1 MKNLQGPRLLAPLQ
15 GFADRLIF
23 YIAKTHGSQR
33 GSYDGVYEPV
43 TAGRLAPARVTKGRP
58 LQGTVK
64 RLQQRANLQTPIR
77 GRGVRLAC
85 S

>member
-33 GSYDGVYEPV
+33 GSYDGVYEPPS
-43 TAGRLAPARVTKGRP
+43 GPRDLPPFPSG
-58 LQGTVK
+58 
-64 RLQQRANLQTPIR
+64 
-77 GRGVRLAC
+77 
-85 S
+85 